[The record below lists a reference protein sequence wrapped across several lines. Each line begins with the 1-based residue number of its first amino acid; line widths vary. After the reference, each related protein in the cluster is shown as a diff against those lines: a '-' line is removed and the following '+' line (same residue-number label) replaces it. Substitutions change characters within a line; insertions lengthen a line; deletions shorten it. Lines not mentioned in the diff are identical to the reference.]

1 MAMDHQAE
9 EEYKNALLSTQRLI
23 EEQPEYL
30 EFLASPSIPKA
41 ERIQAIEEAFS
52 KNFPEPVVS
61 FLQILSENGLI
72 RHFPEIV
79 AAYMKKYK
87 AANRIRTV
95 QIISAAALDQSEK
108 DTLVQKLEKKTGCT
122 VQPEFFQDESILG
135 GLVIKIGDQVLDG
148 SLKNRLAQMKE
159 VMLK

>member
-1 MAMDHQAE
+1 MGMEQQAE
-9 EEYKNALLSTQRLI
+9 EENKNALLSTQRLI